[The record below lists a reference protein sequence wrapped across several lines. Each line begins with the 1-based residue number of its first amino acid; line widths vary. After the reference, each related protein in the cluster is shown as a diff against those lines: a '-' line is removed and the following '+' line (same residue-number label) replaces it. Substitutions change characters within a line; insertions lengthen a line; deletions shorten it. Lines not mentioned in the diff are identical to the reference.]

1 MFQNIITGQYVQG
14 NSILHRTDPRS
25 KFLAIFIFAIVI
37 FLAKDW
43 LSYAVIVSFVCFS
56 MFLSKVSLRFIYK
69 GMKPVL
75 LLVLITFL
83 LHIIINK
90 EGELVYS
97 FGPLKIYEEG
107 LTTGAFIAI
116 RLLSLVVITSLLT
129 LTTTPME
136 LTNGL
141 ESILSPFKKMGVPA
155 HELAL
160 MMSIALRFIPTLL
173 QETEKVLKAQ
183 MARGVDFSSG
193 SLKER
198 IKAITPLLIPLFI
211 SAFKRAEELA
221 YAMEAR
227 GYRGGEGRT
236 SLRVLQWKMRDTI
249 VVIVTI
255 LFSLIIIYLRIVKG

>member
-1 MFQNIITGQYVQG
+1 MFQNIIIGQYVQA
-14 NSILHRTDPRS
+14 NSILHRADPRS
-25 KFLAIFIFAIVI
+25 KFLAIFILAIVV
-37 FLAKDW
+37 FLANNW
-43 LSYAVIVSFVCFS
+43 LSYAIIVSFVCFTVI
-56 MFLSKVSLRFIYK
+56 LSQISIRFIYK

-83 LHIIINK
+83 LHVIINK
-90 EGELVYS
+90 EGELLYAL
-97 FGPLKIYEEG
+97 GPLKIYEEG
-107 LTTGAFIAI
+107 LTSGVFIAI
-116 RLLSLVVITSLLT
+116 RLLSLVIITSLLT

-141 ESILSPFKKMGVPA
+141 ESILSPFKKVGVPA

-193 SLKER
+193 SLMER
-198 IKAITPLLIPLFI
+198 IKAIVPLLIPLFI

-236 SLRVLQWKMRDTI
+236 SLRVLEWKIRDTI
-249 VVIVTI
+249 VIIVTI
-255 LFSLIIIYLRIVKG
+255 VFSLVIVFLRIS